1 MRELK
6 GSMNQRSAKTF
17 FSFRVW
23 LVVAIVMICTAGT
36 ALANPF
42 QIGRFGGI
50 AGSGATHHSPFAIY
64 WNPAGLVDVG
74 FTLQLHGM
82 MVNRQASY
90 DRDAELNGV
99 PPELEGINS
108 GVGKAGALGVVPG
121 FALQSGHDLGGWTI
135 GLGFAAFVDRAG
147 RTNWTKNFAAPPQY
161 PGAVDGPQRW
171 SVINTELSLLS
182 LGIGLAVE
190 HVESALSFG
199 ATVFGTQTS
208 LSLLRARTVSSTDEV
223 TLEGHLTE
231 GRVLFRNGEDE
242 GFTLVL
248 GMQWEP
254 TDLIKF
260 GLAWQSAVTYQ
271 IKGDALILFGEA
283 EESREP
289 AQTALEVPQ
298 GIRGELSFTL
308 SPLITLRPAL
318 SWNQWSIAK
327 SQVATGTRTGEILFR
342 TPREFTDTYEF
353 KLNTDFQVT
362 DQHALH
368 VLLGVENGAT
378 PKDTYEPGLAESAN
392 ARIGGGWTSDWS
404 ETLSTHVA
412 LVWQAFANVTVTDSR
427 QAPSTNGRY
436 TDHRQFLTID
446 MEVSL

>member
-1 MRELK
+1 MREPKVSTVHIAASNVFAIRILIV
-6 GSMNQRSAKTF
+6 GLLLVTF
-17 FSFRVW
+17 TS
-23 LVVAIVMICTAGT
+23 TP
-36 ALANPF
+36 ALSNPF
-42 QIGRFGGI
+42 QIGRFGGV
-50 AGSGATHHSPFAIY
+50 AGSGAAHRSPFSIY

-82 MVNRQASY
+82 MVNRQASF
-90 DRDAELNGV
+90 DRDAELNNV

-108 GVGKAGALGVVPG
+108 GVGKAGAMGAVPG
-121 FALQSGHDLGGWTI
+121 LALQSGHDLGSWTI

-171 SVINTELSLLS
+171 SVINTELTLLS
-182 LGIGLAVE
+182 LGVGVAVE

-208 LSLLRARTVSSTDEV
+208 LSLLRARTVNSTDEV
-223 TLEGHLTE
+223 SLEGHLAE
-231 GRVLFRNGEDE
+231 GRVLFRDGEDE

-248 GMQWEP
+248 GMQWQP
-254 TDLIKF
+254 ADMVKL
-260 GLAWQSAVTYQ
+260 GLAWQSAVNYR

-283 EESREP
+283 EEAREP
-289 AQTALEVPQ
+289 AETDLEVPQ
-298 GIRGELSFTL
+298 GIRGELSLNL
-308 SPLITLRPAL
+308 SPLITIRPAL

-342 TPREFTDTYEF
+342 TPRDFVDTYEF
-353 KLNTDFQVT
+353 KLNTDFQIS

-378 PKDTYEPGLAESAN
+378 PRDTYEPGLAESTN
-392 ARIGGGWTSDWS
+392 GRFGGGWTCAWS
-404 ETLSTHVA
+404 ETLKTHVA
-412 LVWQAFANVTVTDSR
+412 FVWQAFANVTVTDSK
-427 QAPSTNGRY
+427 QAPTTNGRY
-436 TDHRQFLTID
+436 TDHRQFLTVD